1 MTTEMTPDERSR
13 KIAAYF
19 EPEPKQPV
27 FHDRQISRG
36 GWWRWQAKLEEDGT
50 PARDRNGIEYPSAP
64 LGHLVDNG
72 TWEPREMDDPEI
84 TLRLL
89 SWLLFAPG
97 WTVLFGDG
105 EIEVTPASEA
115 DYAAGKRGFIEHFTK
130 DTLADAIASASLK
143 VMEEETK

>member
-89 SWLLFAPG
+89 SWLLERFIVSIDETQG
-97 WTVLFGDG
+97 R
-105 EIEVTPASEA
+105 IEVACDSKVGATNNISFAVI
-115 DYAAGKRGFIEHFTK
+115 GK
-130 DTLADAIASASLK
+130 DLADAIASAAFTIIEK
-143 VMEEETK
+143 EKDNEV